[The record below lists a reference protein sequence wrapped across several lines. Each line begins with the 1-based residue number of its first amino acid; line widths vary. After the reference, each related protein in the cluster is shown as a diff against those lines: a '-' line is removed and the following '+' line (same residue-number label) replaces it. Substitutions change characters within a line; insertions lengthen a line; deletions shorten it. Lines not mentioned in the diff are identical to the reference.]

1 MRIRLDLDL
10 ETTKRLVAI
19 ALVERRSASDQ
30 AQVLLERVLGVRPNP
45 SSYPEL
51 PLMLETD
58 LQSHGI

>member
-30 AQVLLERVLGVRPNP
+30 AQVMLESLLGVRLSPMLQ
-45 SSYPEL
+45 PES
-51 PLMLETD
+51 PEVEPIGVTEKV
-58 LQSHGI
+58 